1 MMLERSLDP
10 DTLSN
15 RVVHVSV
22 QLFSNENLA
31 LHMTEQLNLLHVMVV
46 SLKYMM
52 SKILIQNTLHG
63 EIGEIKCR
71 TSSDVCFVDPEKNYH
86 SVVDCGRPVMK
97 DHCYWPLVSDLNNVL
112 SHRPVALK
120 FMADNSLLEMWFT
133 FLSMFQG
140 NFSVFF
146 LGYRPLKMLTI

>member
-1 MMLERSLDP
+1 MMLERSVDP

-63 EIGEIKCR
+63 KFSW
-71 TSSDVCFVDPEKNYH
+71 TKVLNQNVDDLFVDPEKNYH
-86 SVVDCGRPVMK
+86 YVVDCGRPVMK

-120 FMADNSLLEMWFT
+120 FMADNSLLEMWFV

-140 NFSVFF
+140 KNH
-146 LGYRPLKMLTI
+146 